1 MNKVITINLNGNAYP
16 IEEQGY
22 ESLLAYLDAAEAQLK
37 GNPDRAEIVSDLEQA
52 IAEKCRNFLNPK
64 KTVVTSAE
72 VDQIIREMG
81 PVEAE
86 PGSASDKDSGP
97 SSSNR
102 TQNASGPKRLYRIR
116 EGQQIE
122 GVCMGLAVYFGLD
135 VTLVRLIFV
144 ALAIA
149 SGGIG
154 VGVYFVMMIV
164 VPYAETADQ
173 QAQAYGTQF
182 NAQEFIDQA
191 KEHYASFKKDGEKW
205 KERAKEK
212 SNEWQQSWRTSFGR
226 HRYRWRPAYPPPPP
240 SAVHGAVFPI
250 FGLLVGVISIVWI
263 LAVIS
268 VINTHAIFGW
278 PLPLRFPA
286 WVAIVILLIL
296 LNVVTG
302 PFKYMRDAR
311 YSHPFGPFAALCTSM
326 VWMAFLIFV
335 GWYAYMHSVEVRDFL
350 QNLPNVWDEIVHH

>member
-1 MNKVITINLNGNAYP
+1 LNGNAYQ
-16 IEEQGY
+16 IEEKGY
-22 ESLLAYLDAAEAQLK
+22 ASLLAYLDAAEAQLK
-37 GNPDRAEIVSDLEQA
+37 DNPDRAEIVSDLEQA
-52 IAEKCRNFLNPK
+52 IAEKCRNFLNPQ

-72 VDQIIREMG
+72 IDQIIQEMG
-81 PVEAE
+81 PVEGDAG
-86 PGSASDKDSGP
+86 PGPSEAKDSGS

-102 TQNASGPKRLYRIR
+102 TQTAGGPKRLYRIR

-122 GVCMGLAVYFGLD
+122 GVCMGLSVYFGMD
-135 VTLVRLIFV
+135 VTIVRLLFILV
-144 ALAIA
+144 AIA
-149 SGGIG
+149 SGGIA
-154 VGVYFVMMIV
+154 VGGYFVMMLV
-164 VPYAETADQ
+164 VPYADTAEQ

-182 NAQEFIDQA
+182 NAQEFIHQA

-212 SNEWQQSWRTSFGR
+212 SHEWERSMRQSFGR
-226 HRYRWRPAYPPPPP
+226 NRYRWRPAYPPPPP
-240 SAVHGAVFPI
+240 STAHGAVFPI
-250 FGLLVGVISIVWI
+250 FGVLVGVLSIVWI

-326 VWMAFLIFV
+326 LWLAFLIFV
-335 GWYAYMHSVEVRDFL
+335 SWYAYMHSVEVRNFL